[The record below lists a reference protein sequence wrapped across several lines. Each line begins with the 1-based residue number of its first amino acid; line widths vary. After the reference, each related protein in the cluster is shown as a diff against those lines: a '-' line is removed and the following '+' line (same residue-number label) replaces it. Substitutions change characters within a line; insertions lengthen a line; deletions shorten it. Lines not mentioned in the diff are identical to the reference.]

1 MPIFIFVLRQTYL
14 NIYGTR
20 LNHNNPYKEFW
31 SFFVMVENVV
41 SEEGNRIIGRDAQRN
56 NILAARVIAE
66 TVKTTLGPKGMD
78 KMLVDR
84 IGNIVVTNDGVTILE
99 EMEIEHP
106 AAKMIVEIAKTQ
118 EKEVGDGT
126 TTAVMLAGKL
136 LENGEKLLDM
146 KIHPTIITRGYRWA
160 EKKAQEIL
168 KELAVEISSKEELIK
183 VAQTAMTGK
192 GAEFLKEKF
201 GEIIVEAIDIV
212 AENKHV
218 NLEDIKIE
226 KQRGRAI
233 EDSEL
238 IRGIVLNKE
247 RINLEMPSRVDE
259 AKIALIEEA
268 LEIRGPETEA
278 KIAVSTPDQLQS
290 FLNQEDSILREKVDK
305 IKESGAN
312 VIFVQ
317 KGIDE
322 LVQYYLAKTGIYAV
336 RRVAKSDM
344 QNLAKATGGR
354 IVSKLSEI
362 SDEDLGYA
370 EYVKERKD
378 GEEGMTYVMGCR
390 NPKALTILIR
400 GGTEHV
406 IDEVERAILDALG
419 DVAETLKDSKVVAG
433 GGAIEVELSKQLKE
447 FASGLKGRERLA
459 IEEFALALEFVPTT
473 LTENAGMDPIDVLTE
488 LRASHDAGMKNAGL
502 NLFSGK
508 IEDNLAN
515 GIIEPLRIKTQ
526 AIASAT
532 EVAIMILRI
541 DDVIAA
547 RKTIG
552 NSGKLGGMSGYE

>member
-1 MPIFIFVLRQTYL
+1 
-14 NIYGTR
+14 
-20 LNHNNPYKEFW
+20 
-31 SFFVMVENVV
+31 MVENIV
-41 SEEGNRIIGRDAQRN
+41 SEDGNRIIGRDAQRN
-56 NILAARVIAE
+56 NILAARVVSE

-84 IGNIVVTNDGVTILE
+84 IGNIVVTNDGVTILD

-136 LENGEKLLDM
+136 LENAEKLLDM
-146 KIHPTIITRGYRWA
+146 KIHPTIITQGYRWA
-160 EKKAQEIL
+160 EKKAQEVL
-168 KELAVEISSKEELIK
+168 EELAIEINSKDELIK

-192 GAEFLKEKF
+192 GAEYLKEKF
-201 GEIIVEAIDIV
+201 GNMIVEAVDIV
-212 AENKHV
+212 SENGRM
-218 NLEDIKIE
+218 NLDDIKIE
-226 KQRGRAI
+226 KQKGRAI

-238 IRGIVLNKE
+238 IKGIVIDKE

-259 AKIALIEEA
+259 ARIALIEEA

-290 FLNQEDSILREKVDK
+290 FLNQEDSILKEKVDK

-312 VIFVQ
+312 VLFVQ

-322 LVQYYLAKTGIYAV
+322 LVQYYLAKAGIYVV

-354 IVSKLSEI
+354 IVSKLNEI

-370 EYVKERKD
+370 EYVEERKD
-378 GEEGMTYVMGCR
+378 GEEGMTYVMGCK

-419 DVAETLKDSKVVAG
+419 DVAATLKDSKIIAG
-433 GGAIEVELSKQLKE
+433 GGAVEIELAKRLKE

-459 IEEFALALEFVPTT
+459 VEEFASALEFIPTT
-473 LTENAGMDPIDVLTE
+473 LAENAGMDPIDVLTE

-515 GIIEPLRIKTQ
+515 GIIEPLRVKTQ

-547 RKTIG
+547 RKSGG
-552 NSGKLGGMSGYE
+552 NSGKLSGMGGYE